1 MPVAVGRCEWAEL
14 MMNAVDPKGQD
25 SQGADG
31 ARATAL
37 RETAEVRAVVVT
49 LAALALFVYLVGFI
63 VLPFVIAGIIAYIC
77 TPLLDWLARRTG
89 LPRPL
94 LAVLLFL
101 LLVCLVGFLVVVAGR
116 HLVAETGSTVTDL
129 QGTLDHLLHRAA
141 DGEPLRLFG
150 RPIDLNDIVRTVG
163 DRIHDWLG
171 RPDRLMLVAGFGFA
185 AVIGTFL
192 TVVLLCYFLVSGKSV
207 ARGLFWLVPPSRR
220 PLVAQIGA
228 RLDPV
233 LKRYFVGIFVIV
245 IYAVI
250 AAYIGLGAIL
260 GIDHAFLLALLTGI
274 LETIPIIGSTTAAIV
289 AGLVSLHTATGLSS
303 ILAFAL
309 YAVLLRLSI
318 DQIVAPLVLGNAA
331 NVHPVLIIFCFLTGA
346 ALLGIP
352 GVILA
357 VPAALTVKAALA
369 TLYGDD
375 DKVGATRD

>member
-1 MPVAVGRCEWAEL
+1 
-14 MMNAVDPKGQD
+14 MMNAVDPKEQE
-25 SQGADG
+25 SQRAAG
-31 ARATAL
+31 ATAL

-94 LAVLLFL
+94 FAVLLFL
-101 LLVCLVGFLVVVAGR
+101 LLVGLVGFSVALAGR
-116 HLVAETGSTVTDL
+116 HIVAEIGSTVSDL

-150 RPIDLNDIVRTVG
+150 QSIDLNETVRGVG
-163 DRIHDWLG
+163 DRIHEWLG
-171 RPDRLMLVAGFGFA
+171 RPDRLMVVAGFGFA
-185 AVIGTFL
+185 VVIGTFL

-220 PLVAQIGA
+220 ALVAQIGR

-233 LKRYFVGIFVIV
+233 LKRYFIGLLVIV

-260 GIDHAFLLALLTGI
+260 GIDHAFMLALLTGI
-274 LETIPIIGSTTAAIV
+274 LETIPIIGSTTAAII

-318 DQIVAPLVLGNAA
+318 DQIVAPLVLGSAA

-346 ALLGIP
+346 VLLGIP

-369 TLYGDD
+369 TIYGDD
-375 DKVGATRD
+375 DKVGAAPD

>member
-1 MPVAVGRCEWAEL
+1 
-14 MMNAVDPKGQD
+14 MMNAVDPKGQE
-25 SQGADG
+25 SQS
-31 ARATAL
+31 ATAS

-49 LAALALFVYLVGFI
+49 FVALALFVYLVGFI

-77 TPLLDWLARRTG
+77 TPLLDWLAGRTG

-101 LLVCLVGFLVVVAGR
+101 LLVGFVGFTVAVAGR

-141 DGEPLRLFG
+141 DAEPIRLFG
-150 RPIDLNDIVRTVG
+150 RAIDLTDIVRTIG

-171 RPDRLMLVAGFGFA
+171 RPDRLIVVAGYGFA

-207 ARGLFWLVPPSRR
+207 ARGLLWLVPPSQRT
-220 PLVAQIGA
+220 LVAQIGM

-233 LKRYFVGIFVIV
+233 LKRYFIGLFVIV

-250 AAYIGLGAIL
+250 AAYIGLGVVL

-274 LETIPIIGSTTAAIV
+274 LETIPIIGSTAAAII

-318 DQIVAPLVLGNAA
+318 DQIVAPLVLGSAA

-369 TLYGDD
+369 TLYGDG
-375 DKVGATRD
+375 DKID

>member
-1 MPVAVGRCEWAEL
+1 MK
-14 MMNAVDPKGQD
+14 MNAVDPKEQEIKRAAG
-25 SQGADG
+25 
-31 ARATAL
+31 ATAWHD
-37 RETAEVRAVVVT
+37 TTEVRAVVVT
-49 LAALALFVYLVGFI
+49 FVALALFVYLVGFI
-63 VLPFVIAGIIAYIC
+63 VLPFVVAGIIAYIC
-77 TPLLDWLARRTG
+77 TPLLDWLAGRTG

-101 LLVCLVGFLVVVAGR
+101 LLVGLAGFTAAIAGR
-116 HLVAETGSTVTDL
+116 HLVAEIGDTVTDL

-141 DGEPLRLFG
+141 DGEPIRVFG
-150 RPIDLNDIVRTVG
+150 RPIDLNGIARIIG
-163 DRIHDWLG
+163 DRIHGLFS

-207 ARGLFWLVPPSRR
+207 ARGLFWLVPPSGR
-220 PLVAQIGA
+220 PLVAQIGR

-233 LKRYFVGIFVIV
+233 LKRYFIGLFVIV
-245 IYAVI
+245 VYAVI

-274 LETIPIIGSTTAAIV
+274 LETIPIIGSTTAAVI

-318 DQIVAPLVLGNAA
+318 DQIVAPLVLGSAA

-369 TLYGDD
+369 TIYGDD
-375 DKVGATRD
+375 DKVGAAPD

>member
-1 MPVAVGRCEWAEL
+1 
-14 MMNAVDPKGQD
+14 MMNAVDPNGQD
-25 SQGADG
+25 SQRAAG
-31 ARATAL
+31 ATAL
-37 RETAEVRAVVVT
+37 HDAAEVRAVVVT

-77 TPLLDWLARRTG
+77 TPLLDFLAGRTG

-101 LLVCLVGFLVVVAGR
+101 LLVGFVGFTVAVAGR

-129 QGTLDHLLHRAA
+129 QGTLNHLLHRAA
-141 DGEPLRLFG
+141 DGEPIRLFG
-150 RPIDLNDIVRTVG
+150 RPIDLTDIVRTIG

-171 RPDRLMLVAGFGFA
+171 RPDRLMVVAGYGFA

-220 PLVAQIGA
+220 TLVAQIGT

-233 LKRYFVGIFVIV
+233 LKRYFIGLFVIV
-245 IYAVI
+245 IYAFM
-250 AAYIGLGAIL
+250 AAYVGLGLIL

-274 LETIPIIGSTTAAIV
+274 LETIPIIGSTTAAII

-318 DQIVAPLVLGNAA
+318 DQIVAPLVLGSAA

-346 ALLGIP
+346 VLLGIP

-369 TLYGDD
+369 TLYGDG
-375 DKVGATRD
+375 DKID